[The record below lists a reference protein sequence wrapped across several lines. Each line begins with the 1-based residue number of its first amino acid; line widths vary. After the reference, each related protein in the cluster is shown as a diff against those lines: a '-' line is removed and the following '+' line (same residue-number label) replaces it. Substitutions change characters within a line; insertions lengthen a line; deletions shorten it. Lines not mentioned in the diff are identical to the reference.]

1 MPRTIQIFALVL
13 SLLASSTIVAAEQVK
28 LDVGTDYGKR
38 VVSDKKQT
46 VWVRVGLTG
55 FKMELEK
62 KRAAV
67 NVAIV
72 LDRSGSMQGDKI
84 KKAKEAAISAVDRL
98 APQDIVS
105 VITYDSNVQV
115 LVPAT
120 KATDKAAIKEKIASI
135 TIGGNTALFAGVSKG
150 AAEVRKFLDEEKVNR
165 IILLSDGLANV
176 GPSSPGE
183 LGALGVSLMKD
194 QIAVSTLGLGLGYN
208 EDLMMKLA
216 LKSGGNHVFIE
227 NASELADIFNKEFD
241 DVMSV
246 VAQNVRIKIQVPEGI
261 RPVRVLGNDADIN
274 GQNVETKLAQI
285 YSEQDRFILLE
296 LELPAGEV
304 GQKMDVSNVT
314 VSYRNMKLQADDQL
328 TGKTAI
334 EFCKTEK
341 EYQASM
347 NRVVLEDVVAMVAN
361 EQSKMAT
368 VYLDNGD
375 LKGCIECLNSNGKW
389 LQENSVKLKSKKLK
403 LYYTFNNDQLNQIL
417 DNKTNL
423 ARKGMRAVQLQND
436 NQQRYQQK
444 TESDKSSGR
453 KR

>member
-1 MPRTIQIFALVL
+1 M
-13 SLLASSTIVAAEQVK
+13 
-28 LDVGTDYGKR
+28 
-38 VVSDKKQT
+38 VSDKKQT

-55 FKMELEK
+55 FKMESEK

-98 APQDIVS
+98 ASQDIVS
-105 VITYDSNVQV
+105 VITYDSNVQG

-227 NASELADIFNKEFD
+227 NASELAYIFNKEFD

-304 GQKMDVSNVT
+304 GQKMDISNVT
-314 VSYRNMKLQADDQL
+314 VSYRNMKLQADDVL

-417 DNKTNL
+417 DNRYAIVDDFLTEAFAN
-423 ARKGMRAVQLQND
+423 QLLDDAERLYSDGNF
-436 NQQRYQQK
+436 QQHYFQFGGVPLK
-444 TESDKSSGR
+444 KPNVS
-453 KR
+453 

>member
-13 SLLASSTIVAAEQVK
+13 TLLVSSTIVAAEQVK

-55 FKMELEK
+55 FKMESEK

-98 APQDIVS
+98 ASQDIVS

-304 GQKMDVSNVT
+304 GQKMDISNVT
-314 VSYRNMKLQADDQL
+314 VSYRNMKLQADDVL

-389 LQENSVKLKSKKLK
+389 LQENSVKIKKQEVEIVLH
-403 LYYTFNNDQLNQIL
+403 
-417 DNKTNL
+417 
-423 ARKGMRAVQLQND
+423 VQQ
-436 NQQRYQQK
+436 
-444 TESDKSSGR
+444 
-453 KR
+453 

>member
-150 AAEVRKFLDEEKVNR
+150 AAEVRKFLDEEKVN
-165 IILLSDGLANV
+165 
-176 GPSSPGE
+176 
-183 LGALGVSLMKD
+183 
-194 QIAVSTLGLGLGYN
+194 QIGRA
-208 EDLMMKLA
+208 
-216 LKSGGNHVFIE
+216 HV
-227 NASELADIFNKEFD
+227 
-241 DVMSV
+241 
-246 VAQNVRIKIQVPEGI
+246 
-261 RPVRVLGNDADIN
+261 
-274 GQNVETKLAQI
+274 
-285 YSEQDRFILLE
+285 
-296 LELPAGEV
+296 
-304 GQKMDVSNVT
+304 
-314 VSYRNMKLQADDQL
+314 
-328 TGKTAI
+328 
-334 EFCKTEK
+334 
-341 EYQASM
+341 
-347 NRVVLEDVVAMVAN
+347 
-361 EQSKMAT
+361 
-368 VYLDNGD
+368 
-375 LKGCIECLNSNGKW
+375 
-389 LQENSVKLKSKKLK
+389 
-403 LYYTFNNDQLNQIL
+403 
-417 DNKTNL
+417 
-423 ARKGMRAVQLQND
+423 
-436 NQQRYQQK
+436 
-444 TESDKSSGR
+444 
-453 KR
+453 